1 MDKPREH
8 KSEWTTKE
16 KLARAGWMVVQASL
30 FRLSFHNMYG
40 WRNLLLRLFGASI
53 EPGVRVRPTARI
65 EIPWN
70 VKLDRG
76 VVIGDFATLYS
87 LGLIEIGA
95 NTVVSQ
101 HAYLCA
107 GSHDYTKRTFDLL
120 KPPIKLGTE
129 VWVAADVFVG
139 PGVSIGDRA
148 VIGARSTVLKDVPND
163 VVAVGYPAR
172 VVGPRPLS
180 D

>member
-1 MDKPREH
+1 MNQPPQRI
-8 KSEWTTKE
+8 SEWTTRQKI
-16 KLARAGWMVVQASL
+16 ARAGWMIVQASL
-30 FRLSFHNMYG
+30 FRTSFHNMYA

-53 EPGVRVRPTARI
+53 GRAVRVRPTARI

-70 VKLDRG
+70 VKLDDG
-76 VVIGDFATLYS
+76 VVIGDFVTLYS
-87 LGLIEIGA
+87 LGAIEIGA

-107 GSHDYTKRTFDLL
+107 GSHDYTKRSFDLL
-120 KPPIKLGTE
+120 KPPIHVG
-129 VWVAADVFVG
+129 VDAWIAADVFVG
-139 PGVSIGDRA
+139 PGVTIGDRS
-148 VIGARSTVLKDVPND
+148 VVGARSTVLKDIASD

-180 D
+180 G